1 MNFVEVRPRVTGCL
15 KRMPF
20 KGRTVVKK
28 GEFLFEIDD
37 RPYDR
42 MRPGYRQAGNWLRAV
57 HREGILIPGDK
68 AQVPED
74 AYLGKLDSPFR
85 EDFPG
90 PGSRFPE
97 PAPSP
102 LSGSPGPYRRCP
114 EGPL

>member
-42 MRPGYRQAGNWLRAV
+42 MRPGYG
-57 HREGILIPGDK
+57 
-68 AQVPED
+68 
-74 AYLGKLDSPFR
+74 
-85 EDFPG
+85 
-90 PGSRFPE
+90 
-97 PAPSP
+97 
-102 LSGSPGPYRRCP
+102 
-114 EGPL
+114 